1 MFARSASGRPAQLRI
16 LPVLAA
22 ALAMTGCAASRDYPS
37 LALRPAERVSGT
49 MTPVPAETA
58 APAPPAS
65 VDASLAGRLSA
76 LVDSARAG
84 DRSFAT
90 LRADAERAVA
100 AGAGGDEFGRARLNA
115 QVALSHMQVGRSE
128 TMAALAT
135 LDTLYA
141 TARDA
146 QPVADTPDLQAIG
159 AARSEVEEIVRRQD
173 AALDSLAGRLKG

>member
-1 MFARSASGRPAQLRI
+1 MPSARWP
-16 LPVLAA
+16 
-22 ALAMTGCAASRDYPS
+22 
-37 LALRPAERVSGT
+37 
-49 MTPVPAETA
+49 PVP
-58 APAPPAS
+58 
-65 VDASLAGRLSA
+65 
-76 LVDSARAG
+76 
-84 DRSFAT
+84 
-90 LRADAERAVA
+90 
-100 AGAGGDEFGRARLNA
+100 GGDEFGRARLNA

-173 AALDSLAGRLKG
+173 AALDLAGRSAQGIGFH